1 MGEAGGADGGILGAG
16 TLTGGE
22 VQDSLVR
29 GLLWEGSPSR
39 SGSRS
44 CRELWDP
51 ARVPAETPGNRV
63 SPGASP
69 APSPGPVGWEGPV
82 SSAPAQCP
90 SQMDPSCPAPSP
102 GAGKYPAPRCFPRH
116 DSPGTWP
123 AGRNPD
129 VSPEA
134 LEAFKKFA
142 QREGLSPEDV
152 FTLEQMGEG
161 PARGTP
167 GSSLRP
173 LHILGPSF
181 HPLLLLP
188 GPRPL
193 LPLPSPSV
201 GSRQSC
207 DGSQGAREPRSGSP

>member
-1 MGEAGGADGGILGAG
+1 MKCRTLWLEGYSGRGALPDQG
-16 TLTGGE
+16 
-22 VQDSLVR
+22 
-29 GLLWEGSPSR
+29 P
-39 SGSRS
+39 
-44 CRELWDP
+44 DP
-51 ARVPAETPGNRV
+51 AGSSGIQPE
-63 SPGASP
+63 SPQRLQGIGCPLGPPP